1 MLQEIVQFQRSL
13 GECFHLFIP
22 NDPLLEMQQAISN
35 SMLVESAVK
44 QMISGAISPED
55 LLEMVE
61 PVIENM
67 DNYIEEVEENL
78 IEIHLA

>member
-1 MLQEIVQFQRSL
+1 MLQEIVQFQRSV

-22 NDPLLEMQQAISN
+22 NDPFLEMQEAISN

-44 QMISGAISPED
+44 QMLSGEISPEE

-67 DNYIEEVEENL
+67 DDYIQEVEENL
-78 IEIHLA
+78 IEIYLA